1 MILPPYTLISRIVP
15 VSFLRTRVII
25 SVVCLSEDFPL
36 RATEFINIQKPVI
49 RMFQLKWIWHNLLG
63 DRVRY
68 ILALCLSVVG
78 SALTIINPYIGQR
91 IVDTFIAGDDA
102 MQNLTN
108 ERMLLISLCLGMIGF
123 SLLRTGLSYFTTML
137 YERASQNMLYR
148 VRIYLY
154 NKIQGQDMQYYDRNR
169 TGDLMTRMT
178 GDLEMVRHSLAWI
191 IKTIVE
197 SLTVF
202 AAAVVY
208 FFYIDAELTW
218 WLLILS
224 PPIFFVA
231 FIFARRVRPM
241 YIDLRERLSQLN
253 TTTQENIAGNRVVKA
268 FAREEYEVQKFNEKN
283 VNYAKANK
291 AAAMV
296 WLDYF
301 PYLETFAQGFNVI
314 LMIAGGLFIMNGRI
328 TFGEFSAFSA
338 LIWGLSNPMR
348 NIGIVINDIQRFF
361 ASLTKIME
369 VYYAHPGI
377 VNEHKPVVKR
387 RYRGRIQFD
396 RVSFKYDNVTVLE
409 DINFSIEPGE
419 TLAIMGATGSGKTT
433 LINLI
438 PRFYDVAEGRVLVD
452 GIDVRKLEL
461 DELRGNIGVAT
472 QDVLLFSDT
481 IDGNIAYGNP
491 ELPEE
496 DVTKFAQLAAA
507 DGFIRKMPEGYDTIV
522 GERGVGLSGGQKQRI
537 ALARAMA
544 VQPPILI
551 LDDTTSAVDLETEE
565 HIQKSL
571 RELDYD
577 CTKIIIAQRV
587 STTAQA
593 DRILILDNGRVIE
606 EGTHAELVARR
617 GYYYEVF
624 MLQNEGIGR
633 QVTAHGQE

>member
-1 MILPPYTLISRIVP
+1 
-15 VSFLRTRVII
+15 
-25 SVVCLSEDFPL
+25 
-36 RATEFINIQKPVI
+36 
-49 RMFQLKWIWHNLLG
+49 MFQLKWLWHNLRG
-63 DRVRY
+63 DRTRY

-78 SALTIINPYIGQR
+78 SSLTIINPYIGQR
-91 IVDTFIAGDDA
+91 IVDTFISGDDA
-102 MQNLTN
+102 VRHLTE
-108 ERMLLISLCLGMIGF
+108 ERSLLIGLCLGMIGF
-123 SLLRTGLSYFTTML
+123 SLLRTGLAYFTTLL

-154 NKIQGQDMQYYDRNR
+154 NKIQGQDMHYYDHNR
-169 TGDLMTRMT
+169 TGDLMTKMT
-178 GDLEMVRHSLAWI
+178 GDLDMVRHTMAWI
-191 IKTIVE
+191 IKTIIE

-208 FFYIDAELTW
+208 FFYIDVALTW
-218 WLLILS
+218 WLLLLS
-224 PPIFFVA
+224 PPIFIVA
-231 FIFARRVRPM
+231 FLFARRVRPM
-241 YIDLRERLSQLN
+241 YTDLRERLSQLN
-253 TTTQENIAGNRVVKA
+253 TITQENIAGNRVVKA
-268 FAREEYEVQKFNEKN
+268 FAREEYEVKKFTDKN
-283 VNYAKANK
+283 VNYSKANK

-314 LMIAGGLFIMNGRI
+314 LMLAGGLFVMNGRI

-348 NIGIVINDIQRFF
+348 NIGIIINDIQRFF
-361 ASLTKIME
+361 ASLTKIVE
-369 VYYAHPGI
+369 IYYAHPQI
-377 VNEHKPVVKR
+377 VNEHNAAVKR
-387 RYRGRIQFD
+387 RYQGRIQFD
-396 RVSFKYDNVTVLE
+396 NVSFKYDNATVLE
-409 DINFSIEPGE
+409 DISFTVEPGE
-419 TLAIMGATGSGKTT
+419 TIAIMGATGSGKTT

-438 PRFYDVAEGRVLVD
+438 PRFYDATKGRVLVD
-452 GIDVRKLEL
+452 GADVRKLEL

-481 IDGNIAYGNP
+481 IDGNIAYGDP
-491 ELPEE
+491 EMPEDE
-496 DVTKFAQLAAA
+496 VEKFARLAAA
-507 DGFIRKMPEGYDTIV
+507 HDFIRKMPEGYNTIV

-571 RELDYD
+571 RELDYS

-606 EGTHAELVARR
+606 EGTHQELLARR

-633 QVTAHGQE
+633 QATALG

>member
-1 MILPPYTLISRIVP
+1 
-15 VSFLRTRVII
+15 
-25 SVVCLSEDFPL
+25 
-36 RATEFINIQKPVI
+36 
-49 RMFQLKWIWHNLLG
+49 MFQLKWLWHNLQG

-68 ILALCLSVVG
+68 IFALLLSVVG
-78 SALTIINPYIGQR
+78 SSLTIINPYIGQQ
-91 IVDTFIAGDDA
+91 IVDTFISDDNA
-102 MQNLTN
+102 VQNLTDK
-108 ERMLLISLCLGMIGF
+108 RSLLIGLCLGMIGF
-123 SLLRTGLSYFTTML
+123 TLLRTGLAYFTTLL

-169 TGDLMTRMT
+169 TGDLMTKMT
-178 GDLEMVRHSLAWI
+178 GDLDMVRHTIAWI
-191 IKTIVE
+191 IKTIIE
-197 SLTVF
+197 SLTIFV
-202 AAAVVY
+202 AAVAY

-224 PPIFFVA
+224 PPIFIVA

-241 YIDLRERLSQLN
+241 YADLRERLSQLN
-253 TTTQENIAGNRVVKA
+253 TITQENIAGNRVVKA

-283 VNYAKANK
+283 VNYSTANK

-301 PYLETFAQGFNVI
+301 PYLETFAQAFSVI
-314 LMIAGGLFIMNGRI
+314 LMIVGGLLVMDGRL

-348 NIGIVINDIQRFF
+348 SIGIIINDIQRFF
-361 ASLTKIME
+361 ASLNKIVD
-369 VYYAHPGI
+369 VYYAEPRI
-377 VNEHKPVVKR
+377 VNEHNAAVKR
-387 RYRGRIQFD
+387 RYQGRIRFD
-396 RVSFKYDNVTVLE
+396 RVSFKYDNATVLE
-409 DINFSIEPGE
+409 DISFSVEPGE
-419 TLAIMGATGSGKTT
+419 TIAIMGATGSGKTT

-438 PRFYDVAEGRVLVD
+438 PRFYDVTKGRVLVD
-452 GIDVRKLEL
+452 GTDVRELEL

-481 IDGNIAYGNP
+481 IDGNIAYGDP
-491 ELPEE
+491 DMPEE
-496 DVTKFAQLAAA
+496 DVEKFAQKAAA
-507 DGFIRKMPEGYDTIV
+507 HDFINKMPEGYNTIV

-544 VQPPILI
+544 IQPPILI
-551 LDDTTSAVDLETEE
+551 LDDTTSAVDNETEE
-565 HIQKSL
+565 HIQQSL
-571 RELDYD
+571 RELDYP

-587 STTAQA
+587 STTAEA
-593 DRILILDNGRVIE
+593 DRILILDNGRIIE
-606 EGTHAELVARR
+606 EGTHTELLKKR

-633 QVTAHGQE
+633 QATTHG

>member
-1 MILPPYTLISRIVP
+1 
-15 VSFLRTRVII
+15 
-25 SVVCLSEDFPL
+25 
-36 RATEFINIQKPVI
+36 
-49 RMFQLKWIWHNLLG
+49 MFQLKWLWHNLLG
-63 DRVRY
+63 DRTRY

-78 SALTIINPYIGQR
+78 SSLTIINPYLGQR
-91 IVDTFIAGDDA
+91 IVDTFITGGDA
-102 MQNLTN
+102 LTNLTDK
-108 ERMLLISLCLGMIGF
+108 RGLLIGLCIGMIGF
-123 SLLRTGLSYFTTML
+123 SLLRTGLSYFTTLL

-148 VRIYLY
+148 IRIYLY
-154 NKIQGQDMQYYDRNR
+154 NKIQGQDMSYYDRNR
-169 TGDLMTRMT
+169 TGDLMTKMT
-178 GDLEMVRHSLAWI
+178 GDLDMVRHTMAWI
-191 IKTIVE
+191 IKTIIE

-202 AAAVVY
+202 LAAVVY
-208 FFYIDAELTW
+208 FFYIDVELTL

-224 PPIFFVA
+224 PPIFIVA
-231 FIFARRVRPM
+231 FLFAKRVRPM

-268 FAREEYEVQKFNEKN
+268 FAREEYEVQKFTEKN
-283 VNYAKANK
+283 VHYASANK

-301 PYLETFAQGFNVI
+301 PYLETLAQAFNVI
-314 LMIAGGLFIMNGRI
+314 LMIVGGLLVMDDRI
-328 TFGEFSAFSA
+328 TFGEFSAFTA

-348 NIGIVINDIQRFF
+348 NIGIIINDIQRFF
-361 ASLTKIME
+361 ASLNKI
-369 VYYAHPGI
+369 VDIYYSHPGI
-377 VNEHKPVVKR
+377 VNEHKPIVKR
-387 RYRGRIQFD
+387 RYQGRIEFD
-396 RVSFKYDNVTVLE
+396 RVSFKYNNAMVLE
-409 DINFSIEPGE
+409 NISFAINPGE
-419 TLAIMGATGSGKTT
+419 TIAIMGATGSGKTT

-438 PRFYDVAEGRVLVD
+438 PRFYDVTQGRVLID
-452 GIDVRKLEL
+452 GTDVRKLEL

-481 IDGNIAYGNP
+481 IDGNVAYGNP
-491 ELPEE
+491 DLSEE
-496 DVTKFAQLAAA
+496 EVMKFARLAAA
-507 DGFIRKMPEGYDTIV
+507 NDFIRKMPEGYDTII

-537 ALARAMA
+537 ALARALA

-571 RELDYD
+571 RELEFD

-587 STTAQA
+587 STTASA

-606 EGTHAELVARR
+606 DGTHAELLAKK

-633 QVTAHGQE
+633 QATAHGQK